1 MNHTPLPEGTTIGRL
16 STQPDGWRRLEW
28 IGGSFETAHR
38 PHTTLVEGAIKSD
51 RHLVMATLRG
61 GAERHEIRTDDGHR
75 YDGPDRPGS
84 ISFLP
89 AGCERR
95 LRLHNVNWRWAA
107 IGLSPEADIAL
118 SGVGPVSALQD
129 GMVLGLLSEFER
141 LDAIDGGLDPTYCE
155 TMALA
160 LSRYLGRRYG
170 GVQPAADRAITLP
183 AWRLRR
189 VSDHIDARLSD
200 VIRIA
205 DLARCAGLSDGHF
218 HRAFRSATGKTPL
231 AFIQQRRIDA
241 AAQLLAKDTASV
253 SDIALQVGFVSPTH
267 FARVFHAIIGCN
279 PSEFR
284 RRHSIG

>member
-1 MNHTPLPEGTTIGRL
+1 MTETILAERTTIGRL

-28 IGGSFETAHR
+28 NGGSFETAHR
-38 PHTTLVEGAIKSD
+38 PHTTLVEGVIKSD
-51 RHLVMATLRG
+51 RHLIMATLRG
-61 GAERHEIRTDDGHR
+61 GAERHEILTDDGHR

-95 LRLHNVNWRWAA
+95 LRLHNVNWHWAA
-107 IGLSPEADIAL
+107 IGLLPDAAAL
-118 SGVGPVSALQD
+118 SGVGPASGLED

-141 LDAIDGGLDPTYCE
+141 LDAIDGGLDPGYCE
-155 TMALA
+155 TMASA

-170 GVQPAADRAITLP
+170 GMKPVAARAITLP

-189 VSDHIDARLSD
+189 IRDHIDAHLSG

-205 DLARCAGLSDGHF
+205 DLAQCAGLSDGHF

-231 AFIQQRRIDA
+231 AFIQERRIDA
-241 AAQLLAKDTASV
+241 AARLLARDTASV
-253 SDIALQVGFVSPTH
+253 CDIALQVGFVSPTH
-267 FARVFHAIIGCN
+267 FARIFHAIVGCN

-284 RRHSIG
+284 RRHSVG

>member
-1 MNHTPLPEGTTIGRL
+1 MTETTLTERTTIGRL

-28 IGGSFETAHR
+28 NGGSFETAHR
-38 PHTTLVEGAIKSD
+38 PHTTLVEGVIKSD
-51 RHLVMATLRG
+51 RHLIMATLRG

-95 LRLHNVNWRWAA
+95 LRLHNVNWHWAA
-107 IGLSPEADIAL
+107 IGLMPDAAAL
-118 SGVGPVSALQD
+118 SGVGPVSGLED

-141 LDAIDGGLDPTYCE
+141 LDAIDGGLDPGYCE
-155 TMALA
+155 TMASA

-170 GVQPAADRAITLP
+170 GMKPVAGCAITLP
-183 AWRLRR
+183 TWRMRR
-189 VSDHIDARLSD
+189 IRDYIDAHLSC

-205 DLARCAGLSDGHF
+205 DLAQCAGLSDGHF

-231 AFIQQRRIDA
+231 AFIHERRIDA
-241 AAQLLAKDTASV
+241 AAQLLARDTASV
-253 SDIALQVGFVSPTH
+253 CDIALQVGFVSPTH
-267 FARVFHAIIGCN
+267 FARIFHAIVGCN

-284 RRHSIG
+284 RRHSVG

>member
-1 MNHTPLPEGTTIGRL
+1 MNPPAASERTTIGQL
-16 STQPDGWRRLEW
+16 STRPDGWRRIEW

-38 PHTTLVEGAIKSD
+38 PHTTLVEGVLKSD

-61 GAERHEIRTDDGHR
+61 GAERHETRADDGHR

-107 IGLSPEADIAL
+107 IGLSPEAGVEL
-118 SGVGPVSALQD
+118 SGVGPVSALDD

-141 LDAIDGGLDPTYCE
+141 LDAIDGGLDPAYCE

-170 GVQPAADRAITLP
+170 GVKPAADRAITLP

-189 VSDHIDARLSD
+189 ISEHIDARLAH

-205 DLARCAGLSDGHF
+205 DLARCAGLSEGHF

-231 AFIQQRRIDA
+231 AFIQQRRVDV
-241 AAQLLAKDTASV
+241 AAQLLAQKTNSV

-279 PSEFR
+279 PAEFR
-284 RRHSIG
+284 RRHSID